1 MPQPE
6 GKHDKTKKKPP
17 KSPTK
22 KETLL
27 EASCIA
33 KKSFYDNPIMSEKAQ
48 QKAPEASVQQEFH
61 LMSYGPRRNS
71 GYYRQWLFSV
81 VLLSVGLVALFI
93 FCLALCGWKN
103 ANVIEVLEMP

>member
-1 MPQPE
+1 MPQRE

-27 EASCIA
+27 EASCIS

-48 QKAPEASVQQEFH
+48 QKAPEASVQQGFHCSCFARNENLAISRRSLLEFF
-61 LMSYGPRRNS
+61 
-71 GYYRQWLFSV
+71 YYLFFCSV
-81 VLLSVGLVALFI
+81 F
-93 FCLALCGWKN
+93 
-103 ANVIEVLEMP
+103 

>member
-1 MPQPE
+1 MSQRE

-61 LMSYGPRRNS
+61 CWSFRPNETLVISCSKFIFVLFPSKFFLVIKHHY
-71 GYYRQWLFSV
+71 FSV
-81 VLLSVGLVALFI
+81 
-93 FCLALCGWKN
+93 
-103 ANVIEVLEMP
+103 